1 MLQGNWAATLVD
13 AARIHNEKE
22 EWKNRAEFYHS
33 AFDAATKTIDDMRK
47 SREEQF
53 KHLRQDISIREW
65 ISQHDQQGTV
75 PTEEFV
81 EFLQS
86 LEVVHALAKKIL
98 RGSVTSHAVY
108 VREPLVQVIQYLHQ
122 HCLPARQ
129 SVTVFEKDPMH
140 ATARTACYG
149 IYVGLYVLRAPYLEP
164 GMFVGTA
171 EGAPVV

>member
-1 MLQGNWAATLVD
+1 MAISFLYAQFFKYHGPARSLRLFDNDLIPIANLLVQNQEIAKTNRSLLIENVTLQSLHTQSVCQWQQERKMLQGNWAATLVD

-86 LEVVHALAKKIL
+86 L
-98 RGSVTSHAVY
+98 G
-108 VREPLVQVIQYLHQ
+108 
-122 HCLPARQ
+122 
-129 SVTVFEKDPMH
+129 
-140 ATARTACYG
+140 
-149 IYVGLYVLRAPYLEP
+149 
-164 GMFVGTA
+164 
-171 EGAPVV
+171 